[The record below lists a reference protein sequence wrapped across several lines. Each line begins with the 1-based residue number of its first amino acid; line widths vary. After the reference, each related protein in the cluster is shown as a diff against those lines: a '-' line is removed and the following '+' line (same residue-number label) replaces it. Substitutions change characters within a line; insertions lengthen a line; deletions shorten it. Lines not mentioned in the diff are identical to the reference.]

1 MRKVVISGATS
12 MIGLALIDKCL
23 KENVDILALVNKNSS
38 RKGRIPKNKHIKV
51 FECDMA
57 KVNEINMREEFEENY
72 EVFYHLAWAG
82 TSHKG
87 RQDTKIHLCNALYTL
102 DIVDFAAKLGCKKFV
117 GAGSQAEYGRKNI
130 PLSGNTET
138 NPEVPYG
145 VAKLCA
151 GQMSRI
157 RCEQLG
163 LEHVWTRILSAYGPY
178 DNENTII
185 PTLIKASLKNEHF
198 STTEGNQIWE
208 LIYSEDVANAL
219 FLIGKSGVNGK
230 VYPIGTGEA
239 RPLKE
244 FLEIVKNKIN
254 SNIQLGYG
262 EVPYGNRQIMH
273 LEADISELTRDTG
286 FMPRI
291 SFEEGIDRTIEYY
304 KYRSDI

>member
-1 MRKVVISGATS
+1 M
-12 MIGLALIDKCL
+12 
-23 KENVDILALVNKNSS
+23 
-38 RKGRIPKNKHIKV
+38 
-51 FECDMA
+51 
-57 KVNEINMREEFEENY
+57 
-72 EVFYHLAWAG
+72 
-82 TSHKG
+82 
-87 RQDTKIHLCNALYTL
+87 
-102 DIVDFAAKLGCKKFV
+102 
-117 GAGSQAEYGRKNI
+117 
-130 PLSGNTET
+130 
-138 NPEVPYG
+138 
-145 VAKLCA
+145 
-151 GQMSRI
+151 
-157 RCEQLG
+157 
-163 LEHVWTRILSAYGPY
+163 EHVWTRILSAYGPY

-185 PTLIKASLKNEHF
+185 PTLIKALLKNEHF